1 VRFAHFVLREQH
13 LARRFA
19 EKVRYRLSRESG
31 TVTKPHG
38 GRVKFALAFPSTYY
52 VGMSNLGL
60 QIVYRLLN
68 NMEDAV
74 CERVFLPDPPD
85 LLELETARTPLFTL
99 ESQTPVQNFDV
110 LAFSLS
116 YEMDYPN
123 VLKILSL
130 SGVGLTSAERDDAQG
145 FAPIVIAG
153 GPAATF
159 NPEPLANFIDVFVI
173 GEAEPVLP
181 EIVSVLSCSRGEL
194 RPEVLKRLAAIE
206 GVYVP
211 SFYTPHYK
219 PDGTLLCTKNAPG
232 MPKKVKRRFE
242 PDLKN
247 YPSVSAIVTPETE
260 FADMILAEVARG
272 CGRHCRF
279 CVAGHAYLP
288 PRARAE
294 ADVIKDIADMR
305 KLVEEHTGKAPR
317 VGLLSASVFDHPSS
331 LLICRSLIE
340 DELHFS
346 ISSTRADTLNED
358 IVAALRSGGHQVI
371 TIAPESG
378 TDRLRRIINKQI
390 TGREVRQ
397 AARIAFEGGFRRVKL
412 YFMLGLPTEG
422 PEDVDAI
429 RTLVEEIA
437 VLHPW
442 EKVIVS
448 VSCFVP
454 KPWTPFEWCGMKE
467 ERDLSKDMERLRS
480 AFSRIKRVELLRE
493 SPREA
498 LVQGVLARG
507 DRRLAGVIEAVSKGM
522 NWRQAWR
529 EGGIDPGFY
538 ATRERPEDE
547 VFPWDHIDL
556 GISKKHLWHEYE
568 LGLAEASSAACMVGP
583 CRRCG
588 VCR

>member
-1 VRFAHFVLREQH
+1 
-13 LARRFA
+13 LARHFA

-31 TVTKPHG
+31 TVTKAHG
-38 GRVKFALAFPSTYY
+38 GRVSFALTFPNTYY

-68 NMEDAV
+68 NMDEAV
-74 CERVFLPDPPD
+74 CERTFLPDPPD
-85 LLELETARTPLFTL
+85 LLELQSTRTPLFTL
-99 ESQTPVQNFDV
+99 ESQTPVRNFDV

-123 VLKILSL
+123 VLRILSL
-130 SGVGLTSAERDDAQG
+130 SGVGLTTAERDE
-145 FAPIVIAG
+145 FAPVVIAG

-159 NPEPLANFIDVFVI
+159 NPEPMADFIDAFII
-173 GEAEPVLP
+173 GEAEPILP
-181 EIVSVLSCSRGEL
+181 ELVSALSESRGEARRDVLL
-194 RPEVLKRLAAIE
+194 RLSAIE

-211 SFYTPHYK
+211 SLYTPQYK
-219 PDGTLLCTKNAPG
+219 PDGTLLGTEHAPG
-232 MPKKVKRRFE
+232 VPEKVRRRYE
-242 PDLKN
+242 PNLADFS
-247 YPSVSAIVTPETE
+247 SVSAIVTPETE
-260 FADMILAEVARG
+260 FSNMILAEVARG

-288 PRARAE
+288 PRARAD
-294 ADVIKDIADMR
+294 ADVARDIAEMR
-305 KLVEEHTGKAPR
+305 RTVGEHGGETPR

-358 IVAALRSGGHQVI
+358 IVAALRSGGHEVI
-371 TIAPESG
+371 TIAPEAG

-390 TGREVRQ
+390 TGEEIRR

-412 YFMLGLPTEG
+412 YFMLGLPTET
-422 PEDVDAI
+422 PEDVEAI
-429 RTLVEEIA
+429 RILAEEIA

-454 KPWTPFEWCGMKE
+454 KPWTPFEWCGMKAE
-467 ERDLSKDMERLRS
+467 KDLAKDMERLRS
-480 AFSRIKRVELLRE
+480 ALARVRRVELLRE

-498 LVQGVLARG
+498 LAQGVLARG
-507 DRRLAGVIEAVSKGM
+507 DRSLAGTIRAVSEGA
-522 NWRQAWR
+522 NWRKAWR
-529 EGGIDPGFY
+529 EGGIAPGFY

-547 VFPWDHIDL
+547 VFPWEHIDL
-556 GISKKHLWHEYE
+556 GVSRKHLRREYE
-568 LGLAEASSAACMVGP
+568 LGLAEAASASCIVGP

-588 VCR
+588 VCD